1 MVAVSIALY
10 LDCNILKKTNKYT
23 SMQDEQTMTQYAD
36 TSSGMV
42 SDNDERA
49 ICDKTKYAQ
58 IHKLNRYII
67 WELSGDLNASSL
79 WRK

>member
-1 MVAVSIALY
+1 MVVVLIALY
-10 LDCNILKKTNKYT
+10 SDYNILKKINEYT
-23 SMQDEQTMTQYAD
+23 SVWDKQTMTQYAD

-67 WELSGDLNASSL
+67 WELSGDLNASSF
-79 WRK
+79 WWK